1 MEDRLEKLQGK
12 RMVGVAKTLTQALPC
27 SLPSLDSGFSGFF
40 LLRKG
45 HLRRDET
52 VTAGRGGSGGAKGPA
67 IKSRPAE
74 IGIGGGGDGCWGTA
88 SGSQVSGG
96 GDSGEGRLGARRWLW
111 RWRL

>member
-52 VTAGRGGSGGAKGPA
+52 VTAGRGGAKGPA
-67 IKSRPAE
+67 IKSCPAE

-88 SGSQVSGG
+88 SGSQVSGA
-96 GDSGEGRLGARRWLW
+96 GDCCEGRLGARRWLW